1 MRYRRL
7 GRTGIEVSELVFG
20 CGNVGGLLIRGSPD
34 DIRTAI
40 RRALDAG
47 INWFDTAAAY
57 GDGVSEQSLG
67 RLLEEIEDTPYVSTK
82 LRLDIDRLDDAAGH
96 VERLMADS
104 LRRLGRQSVDLV
116 QLHNPIARQTGARG
130 AIAEAEL
137 TRSGGVIDGLD
148 RIREQGLTRFIGM
161 TGLGEGESCRRIA
174 ETGRFDTAQVY
185 FNMLNPSAA
194 RAMPPRW
201 TGQDFAGLL
210 DACRSHDM
218 GVIAIRILAAG
229 VLASDVRHGR
239 ESMLTS
245 DTDVASEE
253 RKTRAVFAALGDGHG
268 TRAQA
273 AIRFVLS
280 NPDIAAAN
288 LGIAEPAQLDE
299 SLLAVDL
306 GPLPH
311 EALTRLDALYDTD
324 FDHTDSG

>member
-20 CGNVGGLLIRGSPD
+20 CGSVGGLLIRGAPD
-34 DIRTAI
+34 DMRAAV
-40 RRALDAG
+40 RRALDCG

-67 RLLEEIEDTPYVSTK
+67 RLLQQIDDTPCVSTK
-82 LRLDIDRLDDAAGH
+82 LRLDIERLDDAGGEI
-96 VERLMADS
+96 ERSMTAS

-116 QLHNPIARQTGARG
+116 QLHNPIARETGGRG

-137 TRSGGVIDGLD
+137 TRSGGVIDGFE
-148 RIREQGLTRFIGM
+148 RIRGQGLTRFIGM
-161 TGLGEGESCRRIA
+161 TGLGDGESCRRIA

-185 FNMLNPSAA
+185 YNMLNPSAA
-194 RAMPPRW
+194 RAMPARW
-201 TGQDFAGLL
+201 TGQDFVRLL
-210 DACRSHDM
+210 EACRARDM
-218 GVIAIRILAAG
+218 GVIAIRIMAAG
-229 VLASDVRHGR
+229 ILASDIRHGR

-253 RKTRAVFAALGDGHG
+253 RKTRAVFAALGDGNG
-268 TRAQA
+268 TQAQA

-288 LGIAEPAQLDE
+288 IGIAEPAQLDE
-299 SLLAVDL
+299 CLPAVDL
-306 GPLPH
+306 GPLPD
-311 EALTRLDALYDTD
+311 EALARLDTLYDTD
-324 FDHTDSG
+324 FDRAD

>member
-1 MRYRRL
+1 MKYRRL
-7 GRTGIEVSELVFG
+7 GRTGLDVSELVFG
-20 CGNVGGLLIRGSPD
+20 CGNVGGLLIRGTPD
-34 DIRTAI
+34 DMRITV

-67 RLLEEIEDTPYVSTK
+67 SLLDEIEDTPYVSTK
-82 LRLDIDRLDDAAGH
+82 LRLDTGRLDDAAGQ
-96 VERLMADS
+96 VERLMGES
-104 LRRLGRQSVDLV
+104 LRRLGRPSVDLV
-116 QLHNPIARQTGARG
+116 QLHNPIARETGARN

-137 TRSGGVIDGLD
+137 TRPGGVIDALD

-174 ETGRFDTAQVY
+174 ATGRFDTAQVY

-201 TGQDFAGLL
+201 TGQNFAGLL
-210 DACRSHDM
+210 DACRSNDM
-218 GVIAIRILAAG
+218 GVIAVRVLAAG
-229 VLASDVRHGR
+229 ILAGDGRHGR

-253 RKTRAVFAALGDGHG
+253 HKTRAVFAALGDGHG

-280 NPDIAAAN
+280 NSNIAAAN
-288 LGIAEPAQLDE
+288 IGVAEPAQLDE
-299 SLLAVDL
+299 SLIAVDL
-306 GPLPH
+306 GALPGDVL
-311 EALTRLDALYDTD
+311 AGLDTLYDTD
-324 FDHTDSG
+324 FDRAE